1 MRVGLGLDAH
11 RFSPEDP
18 GRRLVLGGVHFPGET
33 GLAGHSDADV
43 VCHALIDA
51 LLGAAAA
58 GDCGALFPDSDP
70 ALEGAD
76 SLELLART
84 AGKLSGEGWTVV
96 NVDAVIV
103 AERPRIAPR
112 VAEMREKLAGAL
124 GIAAERVSVKGTT
137 TEGMGFTGRGEG
149 IACQAVALLAFAA
162 EEG

>member
-1 MRVGLGLDAH
+1 MRIGLGLDAH
-11 RFSPEDP
+11 RFAA
-18 GRRLVLGGVHFPGET
+18 GRRLVLAGVHFPEEE

-76 SLELLART
+76 SLDLLERT
-84 AGKLSGEGWTVV
+84 ARKLAGEGWGVV

-112 VAEMREKLAGAL
+112 IEEMRQKLAGAL
-124 GIAAERVSVKGTT
+124 AVGAERVSLKGTT

-149 IACQAVALLAFAA
+149 IACQAVVLLSAA
-162 EEG
+162 GKDE